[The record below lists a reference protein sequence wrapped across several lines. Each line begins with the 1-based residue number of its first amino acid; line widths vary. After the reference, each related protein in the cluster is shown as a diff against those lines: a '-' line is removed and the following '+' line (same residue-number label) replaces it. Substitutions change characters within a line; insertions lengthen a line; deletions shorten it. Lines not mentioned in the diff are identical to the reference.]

1 MADVAVWTDTGL
13 AKITDLLASISV
25 ITPHWVAWGVLAA
38 AAADHADTALESPGV
53 EARTVGTVSQ
63 QTSGGGVA
71 NDTYRV
77 VGLIACTGA
86 AKIIKEVGLF
96 SHLTTGNLSMRGT
109 FSDINVEV
117 GDSITFTIDTVFTQ
131 A

>member
-13 AKITDLLASISV
+13 AKVTDLLASVSV

-38 AAADHADTALESPGV
+38 AAADPTDTALESAGA
-53 EARTVGTVSQ
+53 EARTVGTMTQETTTV
-63 QTSGGGVA
+63 T

-77 VGLIACTGA
+77 VGPITCAGA
-86 AKIIKEVGLF
+86 AKTIKEVGLF

-109 FSDINVEV
+109 FSDINVSV
-117 GDSITFTIDTVFTQ
+117 GDSITFTINNVFTR
-131 A
+131 